1 MKEKENKEPPFLKV
15 PNDILKLT
23 HLPSR
28 VEVNEVGN
36 FVMVEFT
43 ATDKL
48 LYLTMKKRFEYF
60 KATEKPNK
68 VGSTFWNTHADIAS
82 MCGVSVKTVTRFV
95 KKWKEHGYIDYVNF
109 AGNHANYTVF
119 EDIIPPTGL
128 MVTNKTTTPVVVAH
142 VEIPNEFEYFAN
154 RNYTAPEDD
163 HEWRGY

>member
-119 EDIIPPTGL
+119 EDIIPPTEL
-128 MVTNKTTTPVVVAH
+128 MVTNKTAPVVVAP

-154 RNYTAPEDD
+154 RNYTDPEDD